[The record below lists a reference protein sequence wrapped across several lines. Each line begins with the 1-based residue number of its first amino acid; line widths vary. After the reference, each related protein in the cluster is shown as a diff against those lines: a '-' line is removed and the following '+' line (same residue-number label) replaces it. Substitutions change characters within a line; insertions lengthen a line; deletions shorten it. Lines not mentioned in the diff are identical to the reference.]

1 MNLPDFIIPDIRY
14 EGRFSYWFFGVF
26 FRLESNSSPNE
37 VIEALK
43 TKLKDKDS
51 DQKSKCLI
59 CMVSIVLFVW

>member
-1 MNLPDFIIPDIRY
+1 MKDDFHIV
-14 EGRFSYWFFGVF
+14 FFGVF
-26 FRLESNSSPNE
+26 FRLDSNSSSNE

>member
-1 MNLPDFIIPDIRY
+1 MKDDFHI
-14 EGRFSYWFFGVF
+14 GFFGVF
-26 FRLESNSSPNE
+26 FRLDSNSSSNE